1 MPQTVQQA
9 LSAAKLYTDDQLY
22 RLIKLPAQAVTA
34 AAGVLAEIGEPF
46 AALLVDKDEVT
57 LVLTADDLEDFG
69 RRLPGHTASAT
80 AYRLITFD
88 VELEPTLVGFM
99 AQVSAALA
107 SVGVSILPFAAFSRD
122 HLLVP
127 SEQFS
132 TAWDALKKLQAGG

>member
-9 LSAAKLYTDDQLY
+9 LTAAKLHTDDQTY
-22 RLIKLPAQAVTA
+22 RLVKLPARAVIA
-34 AAGVLAEIGEPF
+34 AAGVLAEVGEPF

-57 LVLTADDLEDFG
+57 LVLTTGDLEDFG
-69 RRLPGHTASAT
+69 RRLPGHTASADS
-80 AYRLITFD
+80 YRLITFD

-99 AQVSAALA
+99 AKVSAALA
-107 SVGVSILPFAAFSRD
+107 SAGVSILPFAAFSRD

-127 SEQFS
+127 AEQFS